1 MSYDQ
6 NKLVWQFFAD
16 ELSKVAMPKGVGM
29 KSGGGK
35 SKGMSPAAL
44 QRSIMRSNANSIKGF
59 QRTSAAVLAPPPS
72 STINNK
78 PTIYMGGTP

>member
-1 MSYDQ
+1 MNYDQ

-16 ELSKVAMPKGVGM
+16 ELSKVAMPQSMGVQS
-29 KSGGGK
+29 SGGK
-35 SKGMSPAAL
+35 PKGMSPAAL
-44 QRSIMRSNANSIKGF
+44 QKSIMRSNANSIKGF

>member
-1 MSYDQ
+1 MNYDQ

-16 ELSKVAMPKGVGM
+16 ELSKVAMPQSMGVQ
-29 KSGGGK
+29 SSGGK

-59 QRTSAAVLAPPPS
+59 QRTSAAVLAAPPS

-78 PTIYMGGTP
+78 PTVYMGGTP